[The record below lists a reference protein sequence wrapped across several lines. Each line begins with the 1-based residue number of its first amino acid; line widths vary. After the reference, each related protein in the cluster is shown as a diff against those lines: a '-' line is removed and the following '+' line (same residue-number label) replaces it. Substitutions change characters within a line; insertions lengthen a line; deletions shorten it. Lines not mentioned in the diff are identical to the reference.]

1 MLAVTGT
8 GIKSEV
14 GRIGIG
20 VEIEGA
26 TGTAVV
32 IETGAGIEIVADETV
47 DRVVEIEGGTGRN
60 RRGLTIRRVVR
71 NRVVLAAA
79 LTAQRTV
86 VKRASGGSA
95 IEQPS

>member
-1 MLAVTGT
+1 MTET
-8 GIKSEV
+8 RREV
-14 GRIGIG
+14 VRTGIG
-20 VEIEGA
+20 VETGGGI
-26 TGTAVV
+26 GTAVV
-32 IETGAGIEIVADETV
+32 IETGAGIEIVADETAG
-47 DRVVEIEGGTGRN
+47 RVVEIGGGTGRN

-95 IEQPS
+95 IEQSS

>member
-1 MLAVTGT
+1 MTGT

-14 GRIGIG
+14 GRIEIG
-20 VEIEGA
+20 VEIG
-26 TGTAVV
+26 GV
-32 IETGAGIEIVADETV
+32 IETADVIETEVGIEIVADETAG
-47 DRVVEIEGGTGRN
+47 RAVEIGVGTGRN